1 MKTEKKH
8 NGSLWARVA
17 LMLALM
23 MVYTLS
29 ASALDVSC
37 TIDINM
43 GEDDDI
49 YTCDGGTVTKSGS
62 NLSITTNESWTIYS
76 VQGVK
81 SNTTYYEEISG
92 SVAPSSEYYVFN
104 CSNYTSVK
112 VTFRVKSDNV
122 VVTFDMNGYGGD
134 APIAQNLTFGQTV
147 VKPTDP
153 TEDELEFGG
162 WFTDAACTVPF
173 DFTTP
178 LGVNTPNSSF
188 TGGNNP
194 HFNLTLYAKW
204 LAYQWGK
211 CGKVDEQ
218 AGLDGSEVTWSGYKD
233 ADSGVCDEITIS
245 GSGEIMQDAFYG
257 NKNLRS
263 VVINDGVT
271 SIGQAA
277 FRGCSGLT
285 SVTIPASV
293 TSIGQDAFLGCEGLT
308 SVNIPASVTSI
319 GQGAFRSCSGLTSVT
334 IPTSVTSIGIYAFQS
349 CTGLTSVTIPNSVT
363 SIDRDAF
370 LGCSGL
376 TSVTIPASV
385 TSIGQGAFYG
395 CWGMRSLSIPASVTS
410 IGQEAFYN
418 CSALTSVTI
427 PASVTSIGQRAFFKC
442 FSLASVTIYAPLLI
456 TYGPN
461 AFDGNADSRNIYV
474 FSNCVDTYKAGWS
487 KQSFVGAIVG
497 IPEGNLSVNTTVNA
511 NPQATD
517 EYWSTYYHP
526 TANVK
531 IKTDGVEI
539 YKATLNNTKTAVTL
553 TKVEGNVIK
562 AGQAVMLKTNTS
574 GTILMELTPVLPTG
588 DYSDNDLKGGSTVPT
603 GYNAYTLAA
612 EDDQLGFY
620 NFNGD
625 GLNASKAHL
634 EIPQG
639 STSGVR
645 EFIGFDAGD
654 GETTGI
660 KDINLPPG
668 GSQSP
673 VWRGASGYTLD
684 GRRLSGKPTAKGIYI
699 VKGRKLVIK

>member
-1 MKTEKKH
+1 MKTGKKH

-49 YTCDGGTVTKSGS
+49 YTCDGGKVTKSGS

-92 SVAPSSEYYVFN
+92 SAAPSSEYYVFN

-112 VTFRVKSDNV
+112 VTFRVESDNV

-134 APIAQNLTFGQTV
+134 APIAQNLKISQTV

-153 TEDELEFGG
+153 TKEGLEFGG
-162 WFTDAACTVPF
+162 WYTDAACTVPF

-178 LGVNTPNSSF
+178 LGVNTPYSSF
-188 TGGNNP
+188 TGGDNP
-194 HFNLTLYAKW
+194 HLNLKLYAKW

-218 AGLDGSEVTWSGYKD
+218 AGLDGSEVTWEGYKPIP
-233 ADSGVCDEITIS
+233 SGILEKITIS
-245 GSGEIMQDAFYG
+245 GTGEIAPSAFFG
-257 NKNLRS
+257 NEQLKEI
-263 VVINDGVT
+263 VINEGVT
-271 SIGQAA
+271 SIGTEA
-277 FRGCSGLT
+277 FRNCTGLTSVTIPASVTSIGEAAYRGCTGLTSVTIHASVTSIGEMSFAGCESLT

-293 TSIGQDAFLGCEGLT
+293 TSIGQDAFFNCF
-308 SVNIPASVTSI
+308 S
-319 GQGAFRSCSGLTSVT
+319 
-334 IPTSVTSIGIYAFQS
+334 
-349 CTGLTSVTIPNSVT
+349 
-363 SIDRDAF
+363 
-370 LGCSGL
+370 L

-385 TSIGQGAFYG
+385 TSIGEG
-395 CWGMRSLSIPASVTS
+395 
-410 IGQEAFYN
+410 AFYN
-418 CSALTSVTI
+418 CTGLT
-427 PASVTSIGQRAFFKC
+427 
-442 FSLASVTIYAPLLI
+442 SVTIYAPSLK
-456 TYGPN
+456 TYGPYAFWSN
-461 AFDGNADSRNIYV
+461 AEGRNIYV
-474 FSNCVDTYKAGWS
+474 FSDCVDAYKAGWPAYT
-487 KQSFVGAIVG
+487 GYIEA

-531 IKTDGVEI
+531 INTNGVEI
-539 YKATLNNTKTAVTL
+539 YKATLNEQKTSVTL
-553 TKVEGNVIK
+553 TKVDGNVIK
-562 AGQAVMLKTNTS
+562 AGQAVMLKATS
-574 GTILMELTPVLPTG
+574 SGALSMELTPEVPTG
-588 DYSDNDLKGGSTVPT
+588 DYSGNDLKGGSTVPT

-620 NFNGD
+620 KFNGD

-634 EIPQG
+634 EIPEG
-639 STSGVR
+639 ATPSVR
-645 EFIGFDAGD
+645 EFIGFDAG
-654 GETTGI
+654 EATAVANSSLFT
-660 KDINLPPG
+660 LH
-668 GSQSP
+668 SSLSE
-673 VWRGASGYTLD
+673 WYTLD
-684 GRRLSGKPTAKGIYI
+684 GRKLDKLPTRQGIYI
-699 VKGRKLVIK
+699 HGARRVVIK